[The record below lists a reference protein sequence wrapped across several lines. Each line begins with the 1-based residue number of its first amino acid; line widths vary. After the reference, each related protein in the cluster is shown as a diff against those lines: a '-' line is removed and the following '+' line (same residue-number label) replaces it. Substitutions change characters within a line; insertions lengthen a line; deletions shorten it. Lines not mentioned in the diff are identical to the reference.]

1 MSRPLTHSPIF
12 DELRAIQRAEGYLPE
27 PALRALADRLHLP
40 LYRLQSVASFYPHF
54 FLTPPARAEVRVC
67 GDMACHRYGGNRLR
81 ESLSRRF
88 AGLDV
93 NVQHV
98 SCLGRCDLAPAV
110 AVNDVIF
117 EQVDETEAAELIQ
130 SALAGQAIAA
140 RHGHDRAPV
149 PLQSDPYAGGQQ
161 YGVLRD
167 YVQSRD
173 WTGLIARL
181 KESGL
186 RGLGGAGFPTGMK
199 WEIVR
204 AQPGP
209 EKFIV
214 CNADESEPGTIKD
227 RFIMTHAP
235 HLVVEGMI
243 LGALVTGAR
252 HGIFYIR
259 HEYPEQEHVIE
270 EEIRRCYR
278 EGLLG
283 ERILGSD
290 LAFDLEVFVSPGLY
304 ICGEESALLE
314 AIEGK
319 RAEPRNKPPFPG
331 QQGLWQKPTVINNV
345 ETFFFVPVIL
355 ARGTDWLKAQGT
367 NGAVGLKFVG
377 VSGDVRRPG
386 VFEVPMGTP
395 YRELVERYAGGA
407 RPGHSI
413 KAFAP
418 SGPAGG
424 YLPAAMLD
432 LPLDWNAMTQA
443 GATVGSGAIVVCD
456 ERACMLDMALNA
468 VRFFRNESCGKCV
481 PCRTG
486 SQKLVDIL
494 TGWTQGSRGDSDLQ
508 LFDELSHALRLT
520 SICGLGQVVP
530 TPIASVMKHFTAEVE
545 AHVSGRVCAAGVC
558 FPAGAAA
565 VARA

>member
-1 MSRPLTHSPIF
+1 MNRPATHSPVF
-12 DELRAIQRAEGYLPE
+12 DHLRAIQRTHGYLPDGE
-27 PALRALADRLHLP
+27 LRALADRLDLP

-54 FLTPPARAEVRVC
+54 FLKPPARAEVRVC
-67 GDMACHRYGGNRLR
+67 GDMACHRHGGNALR
-81 ESLSRRF
+81 ESLGRRF
-88 AGLDV
+88 QGQDV

-98 SCLGRCDLAPAV
+98 SCLGRCDLAPAM
-110 AVNDVIF
+110 AVNDVIYDR
-117 EQVDETEAAELIQ
+117 VDETRASTLIQ
-130 SALAGQAIAA
+130 TAVGGQALPEPAHPPSA
-140 RHGHDRAPV
+140 GVR
-149 PLQSDPYAGGQQ
+149 SDPYTGGQK
-161 YGVLRD
+161 YGVLRQ
-167 YVQSRD
+167 YAQSRD
-173 WTGLIARL
+173 WTGLIAKL

-199 WEIVR
+199 WELVR
-204 AQPGP
+204 AQPGA
-209 EKFIV
+209 EKFVV

-227 RFIMTHAP
+227 RHIMTNAP
-235 HLVVEGMI
+235 HLVVEGII
-243 LGALVTGAR
+243 LCGLVVGAR

-259 HEYPEQEHVIE
+259 HEYPYQEHMIE
-270 EEIRRCYR
+270 EEIRRCYA

-283 ERILGSD
+283 ANILGTD

-355 ARGTDWLKAQGT
+355 SRGLEWLKAEGK
-367 NGAVGLKFVG
+367 NGSVGVKFVG
-377 VSGDVRRPG
+377 VSGDVRRAG
-386 VFEVPMGTP
+386 VFEVPMGTT
-395 YRELVERYAGGA
+395 YRELVEGLAGGA
-407 RPGHSI
+407 PEGRTI
-413 KAFAP
+413 KGFAP

-424 YLPAAMLD
+424 YLSAAMLD
-432 LPLDWNAMTQA
+432 LPLDWTAMTKA

-456 ERACMLDMALNA
+456 DRACMLDMALNS

-494 TGWTQGSRGDSDLQ
+494 TGWTQGARGADDLAIYND
-508 LFDELSHALRLT
+508 LTHALRMT

-530 TPIASVMKHFTAEVE
+530 VPIASVLKHFPDEVE
-545 AHVSGRVCAAGVC
+545 AHVRDKVCPAGVC
-558 FPAGAAA
+558 FG
-565 VARA
+565 ARA

>member
-1 MSRPLTHSPIF
+1 MNRPATHSPIF
-12 DELRAIQRAEGYLPE
+12 DHLRAIQRTHGYLPE
-27 PALRALADRLHLP
+27 GELRALAERLDVP

-54 FLTPPARAEVRVC
+54 FLKPPARAEVRVC
-67 GDMACHRYGGNRLR
+67 GDMACHRHGGNALR
-81 ESLSRRF
+81 ESLGRRF
-88 AGLDV
+88 QGQDV

-98 SCLGRCDLAPAV
+98 SCLGRCDLAPAM
-110 AVNDVIF
+110 AVNDVIYDRL
-117 EQVDETEAAELIQ
+117 DETRASTLIQ
-130 SALAGQAIAA
+130 TAVGGQALPEPAHPPSVGV
-140 RHGHDRAPV
+140 R
-149 PLQSDPYAGGQQ
+149 SDPYTGGQK
-161 YGVLRD
+161 YGVLRE
-167 YVQSRD
+167 YAQSHD
-173 WTGLIARL
+173 WTGLIAKL

-199 WEIVR
+199 WELVR

-209 EKFIV
+209 EKFVV

-227 RFIMTHAP
+227 RHIMTNAP

-243 LGALVTGAR
+243 LCGLVVGAR

-259 HEYPEQEHVIE
+259 HEYPDQEHVIE
-270 EEIRRCYR
+270 EEIRRCHA

-283 ERILGSD
+283 ANILGTD

-355 ARGTDWLKAQGT
+355 SRGLEWLKAEGK
-367 NGAVGLKFVG
+367 NGSVGVKFVG
-377 VSGDVRRPG
+377 VSGDVRRAG
-386 VFEVPMGTP
+386 VFEVPMGTT
-395 YRELVERYAGGA
+395 YRELVEGLAGGA
-407 RPGHSI
+407 PEGRTI
-413 KAFAP
+413 KGFAP

-432 LPLDWNAMTQA
+432 LPLDWTAMTKA

-456 ERACMLDMALNA
+456 DRACMLDMALNS

-494 TGWTQGSRGDSDLQ
+494 TGWTQGARGADDLEIYND
-508 LFDELSHALRLT
+508 LTHALRMT

-530 TPIASVMKHFTAEVE
+530 VPIASVLKHFPDEVE
-545 AHVSGRVCAAGVC
+545 AHVRDKVCAASVC
-558 FPAGAAA
+558 FGG
-565 VARA
+565 RA

>member
-1 MSRPLTHSPIF
+1 LPEA
-12 DELRAIQRAEGYLPE
+12 ELRLV
-27 PALRALADRLHLP
+27 ADRLDVP

-54 FLTPPARAEVRVC
+54 FLQPPARAEVRVC
-67 GDMACHRYGGNRLR
+67 GDMACHRYRANEMR
-81 ESLSRRF
+81 ESLARRF
-88 AGLDV
+88 QGQDV
-93 NVQHV
+93 NVAHV
-98 SCLGRCDLAPAV
+98 SCLGRCDVAPAI
-110 AVNDVIF
+110 AVNDQIYERVS
-117 EQVDETEAAELIQ
+117 ESEAAALIQ
-130 SALAGQAIAA
+130 TALGGQPLPDPYAQ
-140 RHGHDRAPV
+140 APASV
-149 PLQSDPYAGGQQ
+149 MTYSDPYGGGPR
-161 YGVLRD
+161 YGVLRQ

-173 WTGLIARL
+173 WTGLIATL

-204 AQPGP
+204 NQPGD

-235 HLVVEGMI
+235 HLLVEGMI
-243 LGALVTGAR
+243 LGGLVVGAR
-252 HGIFYIR
+252 HGILYIR
-259 HEYPEQEHVIE
+259 HEYVAQEHLLE
-270 EEIRRCYR
+270 DEIRRGYAA
-278 EGLLG
+278 GLLG
-283 ERILGSD
+283 TRILGSD
-290 LAFDLEVFVSPGLY
+290 LSFDLEVFVSPGGY

-355 ARGTDWLKAQGT
+355 ARGLEWLKAQGK
-367 NGAVGLKFVG
+367 NGSVGMKFVG
-377 VSGDVRRPG
+377 VSGDVQRPG
-386 VFEVPMGTP
+386 VFEVPMGTS
-395 YRELVERYAGGA
+395 YRELIEQHAGGA
-407 RPGHSI
+407 PPGHTI

-432 LPLDWNAMTQA
+432 LPLDWSAMTKA

-456 ERACMLDMALNA
+456 ERACMLDMALNS

-486 SQKLVDIL
+486 SQKLVDL
-494 TGWTQGSRGDSDLQ
+494 LSGWTRGVRGAEDLK
-508 LFDELSHALRLT
+508 LVDELSHALRLT

-530 TPIASVMKHFTAEVE
+530 VPIASVMKHFGEEVE
-545 AHVSGRVCAAGVC
+545 THVRDRRCPAKVCL
-558 FPAGAAA
+558 P
-565 VARA
+565 